1 MRRMTSEELK
11 NAVNGAIYAGRED
24 ETVTRAV
31 IDSREAGKGDVFFAM
46 KGEKNDGHNFLEQVF
61 SSGCRMAVVS
71 DEEKASKY
79 AGRDGVTLIMVE
91 DTMKALQTLGT
102 YYLGTL
108 GLKTKVG
115 VTGSVGK
122 TSTRDFLYYV
132 LSGKY
137 KTARSIKNYN
147 SETGLP
153 LSITSFPADTEAAV
167 IEMGMDYKGSIAI
180 LADIA
185 EPEIAVIT
193 NVGISHLENF
203 PEEGREGILNT
214 KLEITKNFND
224 DSVLVINDDN
234 DMLATVDMKAR
245 GIKGRLVRVGS
256 SERCD
261 FIVKN
266 VEDKGISGIGFDIEH
281 DGETCHVELPVPG
294 AHNAIN
300 AGLAIAVG
308 CLNGMTTQEA
318 AAGFSMTELTANRL
332 NVIEKDGIIIIDDTY
347 NAAPDSMK
355 SAIKT
360 LMATPV
366 PESGRHIAITGDM
379 GELGFES
386 NRGHGEVGAYAY
398 KMGVDVLLAIGE
410 KSYATYKGWANE
422 AAVEGHKIRIA
433 TPEGGVPLVAIDEET
448 GRAAEHFPNKEMVV
462 EGILDHIHEGDCI
475 LVKASRAMALEK
487 IVNRIIDNK

>member
-1 MRRMTSEELK
+1 MRIMTAEELK
-11 NAVNGAIYAGRED
+11 NAVNGSIFTGSGEEA
-24 ETVTRAV
+24 VTRAV
-31 IDSREAGKGDVFFAM
+31 IDSREAGAGDVFFAL

-61 SSGCRMAVVS
+61 DSGCRMAVVS
-71 DEEKASKY
+71 NEKTAEAFRDK
-79 AGRDGVTLIMVE
+79 DGVTLIMVE
-91 DTMKALQTLGT
+91 DTLKALQTLGS

-122 TSTRDFLYYV
+122 TTTRDFLYYV

-137 KTARSIKNYN
+137 RTARSIKNYN

-153 LSITSFPADTEAAV
+153 LSIISFPADTEAAV
-167 IEMGMDYKGSIAI
+167 IEMGMDFKGSIAI
-180 LADIA
+180 LADIT
-185 EPEIAVIT
+185 EPDIAVIT

-203 PEEGREGILNT
+203 PEEGREGILST
-214 KLEITKNFND
+214 KLEITKNFGD

-234 DMLATVDMKAR
+234 DMLSSVDMKAR
-245 GIKGRLVRVGS
+245 GIRGSLIRVGS
-256 SERCD
+256 GDRCD
-261 FIVKN
+261 YIVKN
-266 VEDKGISGIGFDIEH
+266 VEDNGISGIKFDLVHEE
-281 DGETCHVELPVPG
+281 ETCHVELPVPG

-308 CLNGMTTQEA
+308 CLNGMSMNEA
-318 AAGFSMTELTANRL
+318 AAGFSGTELTANRL
-332 NVIEKDGIIIIDDTY
+332 NVIGKNGIIVIDDTY

-366 PESGRHIAITGDM
+366 PEGGRHIAITGDM

-386 NRGHGEVGAYAY
+386 NRGHGEVGAYAFSQ
-398 KMGVDVLLAIGE
+398 GVDVLIAIGE

-422 AAVEGHKIRIA
+422 AATAKHKIKIVNG
-433 TPEGGVPLVAIDEET
+433 EGGVPLIAIDEET
-448 GRAAEHFPNKEMVV
+448 GHAAEYFEKKETVAD
-462 EGILDHIHEGDCI
+462 GILDHIHEGDCI
-475 LVKASRAMALEK
+475 LVKASRAMALET
-487 IVNRIIDNK
+487 IVKRITDNE

>member
-1 MRRMTSEELK
+1 MRNMTAGELK
-11 NAVNGAIYAGRED
+11 DAVNGYIYTGKES

-31 IDSREAGKGDVFFAM
+31 IDSREAGEGDVFFAI
-46 KGEKNDGHNFLEQVF
+46 KGERNDGHNFLDQVF

-71 DEEKASKY
+71 DEEKASAY
-79 AGRDGVTLIMVE
+79 AGREDVTLIMVK
-91 DTMKALQTLGT
+91 DSMKALQTLGT

-108 GLKTKVG
+108 GLMTKVG

-153 LSITSFPADTEAAV
+153 LSITSFPGDTEAAV

-245 GIKGRLVRVGS
+245 GIKGRLVRVGTG
-256 SERCD
+256 ERCD
-261 FIVKN
+261 YIVKN
-266 VEDKGISGIGFDIEH
+266 VEDNGISGISFDIQHEN
-281 DGETCHVELPVPG
+281 ETCHVELPVPG

-308 CLNGMTTQEA
+308 GLNGMTMEEA
-318 AAGFSMTELTANRL
+318 KAGFSMTELTANRL
-332 NVIEKDGIIIIDDTY
+332 NVIVKDGITIIDDTY

-355 SAIKT
+355 SAIDT

-366 PESGRHIAITGDM
+366 PEGGRRIAVIGDM

-386 NRGHGEVGAYAY
+386 NRGHGEVGAYAH
-398 KMGVDVLLAIGE
+398 KKGVDVTLAVGP
-410 KSYATYKGWANE
+410 KSYAAYKGWGNDT
-422 AAVEGHKIRIA
+422 AAAGHELKLGN
-433 TPEGGVPLVAIDEET
+433 TEENMPLMEMDAVT
-448 GRAAEHFPNKEMVV
+448 GSVCEYFENKEMVIG
-462 EGILDHIHEGDCI
+462 GILDHIHEGDCI

-487 IVNRIIDNK
+487 IVNHIIEN

>member
-1 MRRMTSEELK
+1 MRKMTAEELK
-11 NAVNGAIYAGRED
+11 TAVNGSIYTGCGE

-61 SSGCRMAVVS
+61 ASGCRMAVVS

-79 AGRDGVTLIMVE
+79 AGREDVTLIMVE

-108 GLKTKVG
+108 NLKTKVG

-256 SERCD
+256 SEGCD

-281 DGETCHVELPVPG
+281 DGDKTSCRT
-294 AHNAIN
+294 AHIW
-300 AGLAIAVG
+300 
-308 CLNGMTTQEA
+308 
-318 AAGFSMTELTANRL
+318 
-332 NVIEKDGIIIIDDTY
+332 
-347 NAAPDSMK
+347 P
-355 SAIKT
+355 
-360 LMATPV
+360 
-366 PESGRHIAITGDM
+366 
-379 GELGFES
+379 
-386 NRGHGEVGAYAY
+386 
-398 KMGVDVLLAIGE
+398 
-410 KSYATYKGWANE
+410 
-422 AAVEGHKIRIA
+422 
-433 TPEGGVPLVAIDEET
+433 
-448 GRAAEHFPNKEMVV
+448 
-462 EGILDHIHEGDCI
+462 
-475 LVKASRAMALEK
+475 
-487 IVNRIIDNK
+487 